1 VLPFEIFEVPPIEL
15 LTLAATA
22 VAMYVVV
29 MLCARLAGVR
39 SFAEMSNFDI
49 AITIAIGSMIA
60 TTVVSDST
68 QAGRGMAGLV
78 ALYVLQII
86 VSSVRGRFRTAERLV
101 DNRAILIMGP
111 GGRLLPANMAVA
123 RITEDDLRSTLRA
136 ANVHRL
142 DMVQAVIME
151 GTGHINVLRSD
162 ADSPVD
168 PWLLEGVRD
177 YEPEGGLEAVRKR
190 LHDAPEPHAG

>member
-1 VLPFEIFEVPPIEL
+1 MLPFEIFEVPPIEL